1 MYSGLARSKT
11 NGFSRAQL
19 TQSIVMP
26 NKTIV
31 RPDATKDEIIKF
43 HVDNGTITRPFSFAM
58 NAGLVPPPSPG
69 RSGSSGS
76 RPVSTI
82 SWVGEHLPIPNRSS
96 RNSSFFS
103 AATRVRSSVYS
114 THSSQTGTGAGTE
127 GRKVRQ
133 LFSPVLP
140 DELVISLGEKVTV
153 MQSFDDGW
161 CIVCRD
167 SMLSPGQVEMGALP
181 AWVFIK
187 PVQGLKTERPMR
199 SSSLGVT
206 VEMNGPGFSS
216 REECVSWSNF

>member
-1 MYSGLARSKT
+1 
-11 NGFSRAQL
+11 
-19 TQSIVMP
+19 MP

-82 SWVGEHLPIPNRSS
+82 SWVGEHLPSPKRAS
-96 RNSSFFS
+96 RNSSIFN
-103 AATRVRSSVYS
+103 AATRITSSIYS
-114 THSSQTGTGAGTE
+114 SNSSNTGAE
-127 GRKVRQ
+127 KRAVRQ
-133 LFSPVLP
+133 LFNPVLP
-140 DELVISLGEKVTV
+140 DELVISLGEKVSV

-167 SMLSPGQVEMGALP
+167 SMLSPGQVEMGAIP